1 MPSRHI
7 AANAANFAY
16 RAKQNRVSTFSDGCV
31 SNAAFLCGKIGYKR
45 FLVRGCYCKAK
56 TFSDGCVSNAA
67 FLCGKIGY
75 RRFLVRGCYCKAK
88 TFSDGCVSNAA
99 FLCGKIGYRR
109 FLVRGCY
116 NIKSSRCQP
125 TQRYAV
131 FCLSAKVF
139 YIKMFSDKR
148 CAARRAFAR
157 KNPPKSDFM
166 SEVIIA
172 YSDKKSCR
180 CF

>member
-16 RAKQNRVSTFSDGCV
+16 RAKQNRVS
-31 SNAAFLCGKIGYKR
+31 
-45 FLVRGCYCKAK
+45 

-125 TQRYAV
+125 TRRYAV

-139 YIKMFSDKR
+139 MLKCSRTSGVPQGVLLHGKI
-148 CAARRAFAR
+148 RRNR
-157 KNPPKSDFM
+157 
-166 SEVIIA
+166 IL
-172 YSDKKSCR
+172 CLR
-180 CF
+180 LL

>member
-16 RAKQNRVSTFSDGCV
+16 RAKQNRVS
-31 SNAAFLCGKIGYKR
+31 
-45 FLVRGCYCKAK
+45 

-125 TQRYAV
+125 TRRYTV
-131 FCLSAKVF
+131 FCLPAKVF
-139 YIKMFSDKR
+139 YVKMFSDKR

>member
-31 SNAAFLCGKIGYKR
+31 SNAAFLCGKIGY
-45 FLVRGCYCKAK
+45 
-56 TFSDGCVSNAA
+56 
-67 FLCGKIGY
+67 

-88 TFSDGCVSNAA
+88 TFSDGCVSNTA
-99 FLCGKIGYRR
+99 FSCGKIGYRR

-125 TQRYAV
+125 TRRYAV

-139 YIKMFSDKR
+139 MLKCSRTSGVPQDVLLHGKI
-148 CAARRAFAR
+148 RRNR
-157 KNPPKSDFM
+157 
-166 SEVIIA
+166 IL
-172 YSDKKSCR
+172 CLR
-180 CF
+180 LL